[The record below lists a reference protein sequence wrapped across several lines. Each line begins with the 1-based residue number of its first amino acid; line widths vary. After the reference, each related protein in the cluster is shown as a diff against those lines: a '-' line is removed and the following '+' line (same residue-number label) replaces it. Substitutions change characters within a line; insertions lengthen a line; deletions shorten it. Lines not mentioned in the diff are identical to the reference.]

1 MKSSFAIAAL
11 AVFSASAA
19 AAAPLPPAVG
29 AMIDA
34 AAADPAQ
41 LKAIVEIA
49 KKTNP
54 DAVAEIDARVAGLEA
69 AQAKAREEKLANQ
82 GLMDGWSGQGEAGA
96 FVSSGNTS
104 NRGVAIGATV
114 VKETRQWKHSLRGL
128 VDYQE
133 DNGVKSRERY
143 FAGYEGNYNITPN
156 FYALVTLSYERD
168 VFSGF
173 NRRFTESIGLGYRLV
188 NTPSLTV
195 GIEGGPALRQTRFTD
210 GVDDNAVAARG
221 ALNAKWLI
229 NDGLTLTQNATIF
242 YDSFNTSVYSLT
254 SLTAKV
260 SGALS
265 ARLSFQLNSES
276 NPPIGLENLDTIS
289 RVTLVYAF

>member
-1 MKSSFAIAAL
+1 MNSCVAL
-11 AVFSASAA
+11 AVMTVVSTSAA
-19 AAAPLPPAVG
+19 HAAPLPTAVA

-34 AAADPAQ
+34 AAANPDQ

-54 DAVAEIDARVAGLEA
+54 DAVAEIDARLAGLA
-69 AQAKAREEKLANQ
+69 ATQAAAREEKLANQ
-82 GLMDGWSGQGEAGA
+82 GLLEGWSGQGEAGG
-96 FVSSGNTS
+96 FLTSGNTS
-104 NRGVAIGATV
+104 NRGVAIGVNV
-114 VKETRQWKHSLRGL
+114 VKETRSWKHSLRGL

-133 DNGVKSRERY
+133 DDGTKSRERY
-143 FAGYEGNYNITPN
+143 FAGYEGNYNFSPN
-156 FYALVTLSYERD
+156 FYALATLSYERD

-173 NRRFTESIGLGYRLV
+173 NRRFAESIGLGYKVV
-188 NTPSLTV
+188 NTPALTV
-195 GIEGGPALRQTRFTD
+195 AIEGGPALRQTRFTD
-210 GVDDNAVAARG
+210 GVDDNAFAARG

-229 NDGLTLTQNATIF
+229 NDGLTLTQNATVF
-242 YDSFNTSVYSLT
+242 YDSFNTSVFSLT

-276 NPPIGLENLDTIS
+276 NPPLGLENLDTIS